1 MHTSDTSVNTR
12 YKVIVVMMTMI
23 LITSTLLL
31 SGIFFIKPV
40 NAQGG
45 MGDDSASGELTTEM
59 RNWEMINHNNLGWSF
74 NPQNVINRDNVNE
87 LGLKW
92 IFPYPKSPSIPG
104 AGTYEG

>member
-1 MHTSDTSVNTR
+1 MHTSDPSVNTR

-59 RNWEMINHNNLGWSF
+59 RNWEMRILALVSQTRKYHKVINLGNDIICFASTY
-74 NPQNVINRDNVNE
+74 
-87 LGLKW
+87 KKK
-92 IFPYPKSPSIPG
+92 YP
-104 AGTYEG
+104 AVRN